1 MAGQIAATKGNL
13 IQRKK
18 ALGLASNGYEL
29 MDRKRNILIG
39 EMMRLVDEV
48 KKLRDQIETAYSTG
62 YFLLQQANISAGVI
76 SHIASQVPVEREIQ
90 LTYRSVMGVE
100 IPQVIYTPK
109 EKYELVYS
117 LEESNSM
124 IDDAYIQFQKIKEL
138 TMVLAEVDNA
148 VARLA
153 TAISKTQK
161 RANALKNVVIPR
173 YTEEIRNISDSLD
186 EKEREEFSRLKV
198 IKANKEKQR
207 MKEVA

>member
-18 ALGLASNGYEL
+18 ALALATSGYDL

-62 YFLLQQANISAGVI
+62 YFLLQRANISSGVI
-76 SHIASQVPVEREIQ
+76 SRIASQVPVEKEIQ

-100 IPQVIYTPK
+100 IPQVIYHKK
-109 EKYELVYS
+109 EEYELVYS

-148 VARLA
+148 VTRLA
-153 TAISKTQK
+153 TAISKTHK

-173 YTEEIRNISDSLD
+173 YTSEIRMISDSLD
-186 EKEREEFSRLKV
+186 EKEREEFSRMKV
-198 IKANKEKQR
+198 IKTQKGNSEN
-207 MKEVA
+207 

>member
-90 LTYRSVMGVE
+90 LTYRSVDR
-100 IPQVIYTPK
+100 K
-109 EKYELVYS
+109 S
-117 LEESNSM
+117 
-124 IDDAYIQFQKIKEL
+124 
-138 TMVLAEVDNA
+138 
-148 VARLA
+148 
-153 TAISKTQK
+153 
-161 RANALKNVVIPR
+161 VV
-173 YTEEIRNISDSLD
+173 
-186 EKEREEFSRLKV
+186 
-198 IKANKEKQR
+198 
-207 MKEVA
+207 

>member
-29 MDRKRNILIG
+29 MDRKRTILIG

-173 YTEEIRNISDSLD
+173 YTEEIRNIYDSLD
-186 EKEREEFSRLKV
+186 EKEREEFSRMKV
-198 IKANKEKQR
+198 IKTQKEG
-207 MKEVA
+207 

>member
-18 ALGLASNGYEL
+18 ALALASNGYEL

-39 EMMRLVDEV
+39 EMMKLVEEV
-48 KKLRDQIETAYSTG
+48 KKLQGEIEDAYSTG
-62 YFLLQQANISAGVI
+62 YFYLQQANISTGVI
-76 SHIASQVPVEREIQ
+76 SHIASQVPVEKEIQ
-90 LTYRSVMGVE
+90 LIYRSVMGVE

-109 EKYELVYS
+109 TEYDIVYS
-117 LEESNSM
+117 LEESNSL
-124 IDDAYIQFQKIKEL
+124 IDDAYVQFQKIKDL

-173 YTEEIRNISDSLD
+173 YVAEIKNISDSLD
-186 EKEREEFSRLKV
+186 EKEREEFSRMKV
-198 IKANKEKQR
+198 IKTQKEAQN
-207 MKEVA
+207 A

>member
-90 LTYRSVMGVE
+90 LTYRSVMGVA

-186 EKEREEFSRLKV
+186 EKEREEFSRMKV
-198 IKANKEKQR
+198 IKTQKEG
-207 MKEVA
+207 

>member
-18 ALGLASNGYEL
+18 ALALATSGYDL

-62 YFLLQQANISAGVI
+62 YFLLQRANISSGVI
-76 SHIASQVPVEREIQ
+76 SRIASQVPVEKEIQ

-100 IPQVIYTPK
+100 IPQVIYHKK
-109 EKYELVYS
+109 EEYELVYS

-148 VARLA
+148 VTRLA

-173 YTEEIRNISDSLD
+173 YASEIRMISDSLD
-186 EKEREEFSRLKV
+186 EKEREEFSRMKV
-198 IKANKEKQR
+198 IKTQKENA
-207 MKEVA
+207 EN

>member
-48 KKLRDQIETAYSTG
+48 KKLRDEIETAYSTG

-76 SHIASQVPVEREIQ
+76 SHIASQVPVEKEIQ

-100 IPQVIYTPK
+100 IPQVIYPPK

-186 EKEREEFSRLKV
+186 EKEREEFSRMKV
-198 IKANKEKQR
+198 IKTQKEG
-207 MKEVA
+207 

>member
-18 ALGLASNGYEL
+18 ALALATSGYDL

-62 YFLLQQANISAGVI
+62 YFLLQRANISSGVI
-76 SHIASQVPVEREIQ
+76 SRIASQVPVEKEIQ

-100 IPQVIYTPK
+100 IPQVIYHKK
-109 EKYELVYS
+109 EEYELVYS

-148 VARLA
+148 VTRLA

-173 YTEEIRNISDSLD
+173 YTSEIRMISDSLD
-186 EKEREEFSRLKV
+186 EKEREEFSRMKV
-198 IKANKEKQR
+198 IKTKKENA
-207 MKEVA
+207 EN

>member
-18 ALGLASNGYEL
+18 ALALATSGYDL

-62 YFLLQQANISAGVI
+62 YFLLQRANISSGVI
-76 SHIASQVPVEREIQ
+76 SRIASQVPVEKEIQ

-100 IPQVIYTPK
+100 IPQVIYHKK
-109 EKYELVYS
+109 EEYELVYS

-148 VARLA
+148 VTRLA

-173 YTEEIRNISDSLD
+173 YTS
-186 EKEREEFSRLKV
+186 
-198 IKANKEKQR
+198 
-207 MKEVA
+207 

>member
-18 ALGLASNGYEL
+18 ALALATSGYDL

-62 YFLLQQANISAGVI
+62 YFLLQRANISSGVI
-76 SHIASQVPVEREIQ
+76 SRIASQVPVEKEIQ

-100 IPQVIYTPK
+100 IPQVIYHKK
-109 EKYELVYS
+109 EEYELVYS

-148 VARLA
+148 VTRLA

-186 EKEREEFSRLKV
+186 EKEREEFSRMKV
-198 IKANKEKQR
+198 IKTQKEG
-207 MKEVA
+207 

>member
-1 MAGQIAATKGNL
+1 MAAQIAATKGNL

-18 ALGLASNGYEL
+18 ALALASNGYEL

-39 EMMRLVDEV
+39 EMMKLVEEV
-48 KKLRDQIETAYSTG
+48 KKLQGQIEDAYSTG
-62 YFLLQQANISAGVI
+62 YFYLQQANISSGVI
-76 SHIASQVPVEREIQ
+76 SRIASQVPVEKEIQ

-109 EKYELVYS
+109 TEYELVYS
-117 LEESNSM
+117 LEESNSS
-124 IDDAYIQFQKIKEL
+124 IDDAYIQFQKIKDL

-173 YTEEIRNISDSLD
+173 YVAEIKNISDSLD
-186 EKEREEFSRLKV
+186 EKEREEFSRMKV
-198 IKANKEKQR
+198 IKTQKETQN
-207 MKEVA
+207 A

>member
-18 ALGLASNGYEL
+18 ALALATSGYDL

-62 YFLLQQANISAGVI
+62 YFLLQRANISSGVI
-76 SHIASQVPVEREIQ
+76 SRIASQVPVEKEIQ

-100 IPQVIYTPK
+100 IPQVIYHKK
-109 EKYELVYS
+109 EEYELVYS

-148 VARLA
+148 VTRLA

-173 YTEEIRNISDSLD
+173 YTSEIRMISDSLD
-186 EKEREEFSRLKV
+186 EKEREEFSRMKV
-198 IKANKEKQR
+198 IKTQKVNSEN
-207 MKEVA
+207 

>member
-48 KKLRDQIETAYSTG
+48 KNLRDQIETAYSTG

-100 IPQVIYTPK
+100 IPQVIYAPK

-186 EKEREEFSRLKV
+186 EKEREEFSRMKV
-198 IKANKEKQR
+198 IKTQKEG
-207 MKEVA
+207 

>member
-48 KKLRDQIETAYSTG
+48 KNLRDQIETAYSTG

-117 LEESNSM
+117 LEESDSM

-148 VARLA
+148 VTRLA

-161 RANALKNVVIPR
+161 RANALKNAVIPR
-173 YTEEIRNISDSLD
+173 YTSEIRMISDSLD
-186 EKEREEFSRLKV
+186 EKEREEFSRMKV
-198 IKANKEKQR
+198 IKTQKENA
-207 MKEVA
+207 EN

>member
-48 KKLRDQIETAYSTG
+48 KNLRDQIETAYSTG

-100 IPQVIYTPK
+100 IPQVIYTPT

-186 EKEREEFSRLKV
+186 EKEREEFSRMKV
-198 IKANKEKQR
+198 IKTQKEG
-207 MKEVA
+207 

>member
-18 ALGLASNGYEL
+18 ALALATSGYDL

-62 YFLLQQANISAGVI
+62 YFLLQRANISSGVI
-76 SHIASQVPVEREIQ
+76 SRIASQVPVEKEIQ

-100 IPQVIYTPK
+100 IPQVIYHKK
-109 EKYELVYS
+109 EEYELVYS

-148 VARLA
+148 VTRLA
-153 TAISKTQK
+153 TVISKTQK

-173 YTEEIRNISDSLD
+173 YTSEIRMISDSLD
-186 EKEREEFSRLKV
+186 EKEREEFSRMKV
-198 IKANKEKQR
+198 IKTQKENA
-207 MKEVA
+207 EN

>member
-48 KKLRDQIETAYSTG
+48 KNLRDQIETAYSTG

-100 IPQVIYTPK
+100 IPQVTYTPK

-186 EKEREEFSRLKV
+186 EKEREEFSRMKV
-198 IKANKEKQR
+198 IKTQKEG
-207 MKEVA
+207 

>member
-18 ALGLASNGYEL
+18 ALALATSGYDL

-62 YFLLQQANISAGVI
+62 YFLLQRANISSGVI
-76 SHIASQVPVEREIQ
+76 SRIASQVPVEKEIQ

-100 IPQVIYTPK
+100 IPQVIYHKK
-109 EKYELVYS
+109 EEYELVYS

-148 VARLA
+148 VTRLA
-153 TAISKTQK
+153 TAISKTQQ

-173 YTEEIRNISDSLD
+173 YTSEIRMISDSLD
-186 EKEREEFSRLKV
+186 EKEREEFSRMKV
-198 IKANKEKQR
+198 IKTQKENA
-207 MKEVA
+207 EN

>member
-18 ALGLASNGYEL
+18 ALALATSGYDL

-62 YFLLQQANISAGVI
+62 YFLLQRANISSGVI
-76 SHIASQVPVEREIQ
+76 SRIASQVPVEKEIQ

-100 IPQVIYTPK
+100 IPQVIYHKK
-109 EKYELVYS
+109 EESELVYS
-117 LEESNSM
+117 LEDSNSM

-148 VARLA
+148 VTRLA

-173 YTEEIRNISDSLD
+173 YTSEIRMISDSLD
-186 EKEREEFSRLKV
+186 EKEREEFSRMKV
-198 IKANKEKQR
+198 IKTQKGNSEN
-207 MKEVA
+207 

>member
-1 MAGQIAATKGNL
+1 MAGQITATKGNL

-18 ALGLASNGYEL
+18 ALALATSGYDL

-62 YFLLQQANISAGVI
+62 YFLLQRANISSGVI
-76 SHIASQVPVEREIQ
+76 SRIASQVPVEKEIQ

-100 IPQVIYTPK
+100 IPQVIYHKK
-109 EKYELVYS
+109 EEYELVYS

-148 VARLA
+148 VTRLA

-173 YTEEIRNISDSLD
+173 YTSEIRMISDSLD
-186 EKEREEFSRLKV
+186 EKEREEFSRMKV
-198 IKANKEKQR
+198 IKTQKGNSEN
-207 MKEVA
+207 

>member
-18 ALGLASNGYEL
+18 ALALATSGYDL

-62 YFLLQQANISAGVI
+62 YFLLQRANISSGVI
-76 SHIASQVPVEREIQ
+76 SRIASQVPVEKEIQ

-100 IPQVIYTPK
+100 IPQVIYHKK
-109 EKYELVYS
+109 EEYELVYS

-148 VARLA
+148 VTRLA

-186 EKEREEFSRLKV
+186 EKEREEFSRMKV
-198 IKANKEKQR
+198 IKTQKENA
-207 MKEVA
+207 EN

>member
-90 LTYRSVMGVE
+90 LTYRYVMGVE

-186 EKEREEFSRLKV
+186 EKEREEFSRMKV
-198 IKANKEKQR
+198 IKTQKEG
-207 MKEVA
+207 

>member
-18 ALGLASNGYEL
+18 ALALATSGYDL

-62 YFLLQQANISAGVI
+62 YFLLQRANISSCVI
-76 SHIASQVPVEREIQ
+76 SRIASQVPVEKEIQ

-100 IPQVIYTPK
+100 IPQVIYHKK
-109 EKYELVYS
+109 EEYELVYS

-148 VARLA
+148 VTRLA

-173 YTEEIRNISDSLD
+173 YTSEIRMISDSLD
-186 EKEREEFSRLKV
+186 EKEREEFSRMKV
-198 IKANKEKQR
+198 IKTQKGNSEN
-207 MKEVA
+207 

>member
-18 ALGLASNGYEL
+18 ALALATSGYDL

-62 YFLLQQANISAGVI
+62 YFLLQRANISSGVI
-76 SHIASQVPVEREIQ
+76 SRIASQVPVEKEIQ

-100 IPQVIYTPK
+100 IPQVIYHKK
-109 EKYELVYS
+109 EEYELVYS

-124 IDDAYIQFQKIKEL
+124 IDDAYIHFQKIKEL

-148 VARLA
+148 VTRLA

-173 YTEEIRNISDSLD
+173 YTSEIRMISDSLD
-186 EKEREEFSRLKV
+186 EKEREEFSRMKV
-198 IKANKEKQR
+198 IKTQKGNSEN
-207 MKEVA
+207 